1 MDEVETYFFFFTSP
15 IKKLSRMFSS
25 FLKIS
30 TVPVNIYIY
39 TVYNGI
45 YKTLKVEPKI
55 QGAFTQVGIILNFLK
70 YN

>member
-1 MDEVETYFFFFTSP
+1 
-15 IKKLSRMFSS
+15 MFSS

-55 QGAFTQVGIILNFLK
+55 QGAFTQVGISLNFLK